1 MNTWLLRLARP
12 LAFILGTAFTLIAI
26 SSFILTAQVVISDPS
41 MVLPDETLWTA
52 AQLEATLAALGM
64 PGNFYAFY
72 TLAITLVF
80 SLTFLICGWLILLR
94 RSQDWFGLYLAL
106 LLLAW
111 GNGVGVFTS
120 APVTSPW
127 AEQIYLGWFM
137 WPGLFLLLYY
147 FPTGQVDPRWARWFA
162 WSWILFCVYGLTAD
176 ILNRL
181 PENFIFF
188 LPLIFAVLLVGI
200 YAQVFRFRHAGA
212 LERQQIKPVVFAL
225 VLMAAFFI
233 IFAIL
238 ANGTGVADP
247 GQSGPTAA
255 LFFHLFFNFTANL
268 VFMGIPVS
276 IAVAILRY
284 RLWDIDVI
292 IRRTLVY
299 GGLTATLVLVYFGS
313 VLLLQSLFQAFTGQ
327 SQSPLVIVI
336 STLAIAALFNPLRK
350 RIQTDIDRR
359 FYRRKYDAEKMLE
372 IFAAQLRQ
380 EVDLDE
386 ISRSLL
392 AMAAESMQP
401 EYVSLWVKDWRKK

>member
-1 MNTWLLRLARP
+1 
-12 LAFILGTAFTLIAI
+12 
-26 SSFILTAQVVISDPS
+26 
-41 MVLPDETLWTA
+41 
-52 AQLEATLAALGM
+52 
-64 PGNFYAFY
+64 
-72 TLAITLVF
+72 
-80 SLTFLICGWLILLR
+80 
-94 RSQDWFGLYLAL
+94 
-106 LLLAW
+106 
-111 GNGVGVFTS
+111 
-120 APVTSPW
+120 
-127 AEQIYLGWFM
+127 
-137 WPGLFLLLYY
+137 
-147 FPTGQVDPRWARWFA
+147 
-162 WSWILFCVYGLTAD
+162 
-176 ILNRL
+176 LNRL

-255 LFFHLFFNFTANL
+255 LFFHLFFNLTANL

-313 VLLLQSLFQAFTGQ
+313 VLVLQSLFQAFTGQ

-350 RIQTDIDRR
+350 RIQNDIDRR

-386 ISRSLL
+386 ISQSLL